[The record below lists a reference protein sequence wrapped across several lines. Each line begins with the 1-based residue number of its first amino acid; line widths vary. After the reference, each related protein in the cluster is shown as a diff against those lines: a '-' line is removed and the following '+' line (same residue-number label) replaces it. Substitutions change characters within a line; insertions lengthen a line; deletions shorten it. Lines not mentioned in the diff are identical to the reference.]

1 VPGIARGCAR
11 RGGRRYVGSILP
23 DSSTEER
30 MTEPDVPSRNHV
42 EKPAP
47 GFREQLLVTL
57 GVLLATGAVF
67 GGIWVL
73 DTIAH

>member
-1 VPGIARGCAR
+1 
-11 RGGRRYVGSILP
+11 
-23 DSSTEER
+23 

-47 GFREQLLVTL
+47 SFREQLLVTL

-67 GGIWVL
+67 AGIWVL

>member
-1 VPGIARGCAR
+1 
-11 RGGRRYVGSILP
+11 
-23 DSSTEER
+23 

-47 GFREQLLVTL
+47 GFRAQLLVTL